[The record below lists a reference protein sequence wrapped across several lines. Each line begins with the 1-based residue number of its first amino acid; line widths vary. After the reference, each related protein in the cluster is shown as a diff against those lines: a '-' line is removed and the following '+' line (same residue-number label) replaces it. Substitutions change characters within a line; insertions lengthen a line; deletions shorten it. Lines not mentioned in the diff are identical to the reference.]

1 MKTTEITFGF
11 DDIPNITIG
20 HAKTFNTRR
29 IVFDFSALK
38 QRYGDGEFSLL
49 YVKPSESE
57 ERPEEELTVPVVVTG
72 TKAAWIVTDTDT
84 AHSGTGEAECIYR
97 GNKFCYKSNV
107 FHVIVGRDI
116 ND

>member
-1 MKTTEITFGF
+1 MITTEITLGY
-11 DDIPNITIG
+11 DDVPNITIG
-20 HAKTFNTRR
+20 RAKTHNTRS

-38 QRYGDGEFSLL
+38 EKYGDGEFSLL
-49 YVKPSESE
+49 YVKPGETE
-57 ERPEEELTVPVVVTG
+57 ERPESELTVPVIVTG
-72 TKAAWIVTDTDT
+72 NKATWIVTDTNT
-84 AHSGTGEAECIYR
+84 AHSGAGEAECIYR

>member
-1 MKTTEITFGF
+1 MKTTEIKFGF

-29 IVFDFSALK
+29 ILFDFSALK
-38 QRYGDGEFSLL
+38 QRYGDGEFTLL
-49 YVKPSESE
+49 FIRPGESDT
-57 ERPEEELTVPVVVTG
+57 RPENEIKVPVAIFG
-72 TKAAWIVTDTDT
+72 SKAAWTITDDDT
-84 AHSGTGEAECIYR
+84 AKAGTGTAECIFR

-107 FHVIVGRDI
+107 FHVIVGHDI